1 MVLKTYAMIGNGEWF
16 IQYLKTVLVRVALS
30 KRGGGMEE
38 PRVGGGRV
46 VPRLEY
52 TEQEEEGEYWE
63 TYFVEQPEWGVGK
76 PPYMLLTMSR
86 YLDTDLDQTIK
97 MCHIPGC
104 LRRSVAW

>member
-52 TEQEEEGEYWE
+52 TE
-63 TYFVEQPEWGVGK
+63 
-76 PPYMLLTMSR
+76 
-86 YLDTDLDQTIK
+86 
-97 MCHIPGC
+97 
-104 LRRSVAW
+104 